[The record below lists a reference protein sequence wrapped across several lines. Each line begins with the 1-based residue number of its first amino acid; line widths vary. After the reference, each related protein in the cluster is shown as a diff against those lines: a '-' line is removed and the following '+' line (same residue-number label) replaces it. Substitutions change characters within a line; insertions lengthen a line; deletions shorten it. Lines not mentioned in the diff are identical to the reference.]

1 MEERTT
7 QRIETPQSEPYGGHV
22 DHDSS
27 NPPSLMYSV
36 RLCGYWKP
44 SVINRRLRLWTLTPC
59 LVLTSS
65 PSPEP
70 SCHIWWRMQASWST
84 YGSR

>member
-7 QRIETPQSEPYGGHV
+7 QRTETPHREPHGGHV

-27 NPPSLMYSV
+27 NPPPWMYSV
-36 RLCGYWKP
+36 RLRNCLIP

-59 LVLTSS
+59 LVLALSLPT
-65 PSPEP
+65 
-70 SCHIWWRMQASWST
+70 
-84 YGSR
+84 